1 MKKTEM
7 TLETRFHLGD
17 DVYGAWRD
25 MAKTEVITGLPDE
38 KFTKIKEIDKDT
50 GGGAQF
56 VRTKAEAD
64 MTHQKGRTHERK
76 TKQRLQPGQNIVG

>member
-1 MKKTEM
+1 M

-38 KFTKIKEIDKDT
+38 KFTKIKEIDYKDT
-50 GGGAQF
+50 GVAHNSSELKPK
-56 VRTKAEAD
+56 RT
-64 MTHQKGRTHERK
+64 
-76 TKQRLQPGQNIVG
+76 